1 MPSKKSSEKSKDW
14 ISNRFP
20 LFPWCHPD
28 SLQKN
33 LDWWQQGLRFCNLCG
48 YFAMLAS
55 GGPSGPLDAF
65 IVEKQKAGFHWYV
78 WTPEKSKKGE

>member
-1 MPSKKSSEKSKDW
+1 
-14 ISNRFP
+14 
-20 LFPWCHPD
+20 
-28 SLQKN
+28 
-33 LDWWQQGLRFCNLCG
+33 
-48 YFAMLAS
+48 MLAS